1 MNPRTVKTF
10 LLAVAILVAA
20 AAAFHLFGGGA
31 MRALGEAIHGR

>member
-10 LLAVAILVAA
+10 LLALGILLAA

-31 MRALGEAIHGR
+31 LRSLGQAIHGR